1 MQMIKFND
9 LLAGKATFTV
19 SNDSGTHYTFRI
31 NKVNGKFKVVYF
43 VSLLTGSDNNFNY
56 TYMGMVNAI
65 QHRAYPTKASK
76 YNKDSLAFK
85 VLNWALNIIEFQKD
99 IPEGYEILPSG
110 TCFKCGRKLTTP
122 ESIKSGL
129 GPHCRKMVG

>member
-1 MQMIKFND
+1 MIKFNN

-19 SNDSGTHYTFRI
+19 SNDSGSHYTFRI
-31 NKVNGKFKVVYF
+31 NKKDGNRGPMYF
-43 VSLLTGSDNNFNY
+43 VKLLTGSDNMTSY
-56 TYMGMVNAI
+56 TYMGMVNAT

-76 YNKDSLAFK
+76 YNKDSLVFK
-85 VLNWALNIIEFQKD
+85 VLNWALNIIAFEKD
-99 IPEGYEILPSG
+99 VPEGYEILPSG